1 MILARHSDNLINRQW
16 IYAYIGEIMDLIG
29 ALTVFS
35 RIAETGSFSAVARET
50 NTSQSSI
57 TRLIDQLEAHFGVRL
72 FHRTTRRLSLTEDG
86 QDLLGHAQ
94 HLLEMAEGMEGA
106 LGRHRTSPTGI
117 VRLGVTMAGATLL
130 APRLFGL
137 LAQYPGLQVE
147 LVVRDRVGDMIE
159 ERLDVAMY
167 VGQPAD
173 SSLMARLAG
182 AFGRA
187 LVAAPI
193 YLERRGAPSRP
204 ADLAEHTCIIHESL
218 PDSALWQFDGPDG
231 PEEIRVES
239 PFRANNAEVVHR
251 AVLAGHGISM
261 VPEALIVDDIR
272 AARLYR
278 LLPKYKTERQ
288 PAYVLYPTRRHLAP
302 RTRVV
307 IDFLVEQV
315 GEAAARLEQDDVWG
329 DSDTTWL
336 V

>member
-1 MILARHSDNLINRQW
+1 MILVIASDNSVNPDR
-16 IYAYIGEIMDLIG
+16 IYANFGEIMDLIG

-50 NTSQSSI
+50 NASQSSV
-57 TRLIDQLEAHFGVRL
+57 TRLVDQLESDFGVRL

-86 QDLLGHAQ
+86 QDLLGHAH
-94 HLLEMAEGMEGA
+94 HLLEVAQGMEGA
-106 LGRHRTSPTGI
+106 LGRQRTSPSGL
-117 VRLGVTMAGATLL
+117 VRVGVTMAGASLV

-137 LAQYPGLQVE
+137 LAQYPGLKVE
-147 LVVRDRVGDMIE
+147 LVVRDRLGDMIE
-159 ERLDVAMY
+159 ERLDVAVQ

-173 SSLMARLAG
+173 SSLMARAAG
-182 AFGRA
+182 AFGRT

-193 YLERRGAPSRP
+193 YLERHGAPSRP
-204 ADLAEHTCIIHESL
+204 ADLAEHTCIVHEL
-218 PDSALWQFDGPDG
+218 GPDSAVWRFDGPDG

-239 PFRANNAEVVHR
+239 AFHANNAEVVHR

-272 AARLYR
+272 ATRLYR
-278 LLPKYKTERQ
+278 LLPKFKAGRQ
-288 PAYVLYPTRRHLAP
+288 PAFVLYPSRRHLAP

-307 IDFLVEQV
+307 FDFLVEQV
-315 GEAAARLEQDDVWG
+315 SQAAARLAQDDVWG
-329 DSDTTWL
+329 DTDRTWL

>member
-1 MILARHSDNLINRQW
+1 MILAAHHDNLVNWQG
-16 IYAYIGEIMDLIG
+16 IYAANGEIMDLIG

-50 NTSQSSI
+50 NASQSSV
-57 TRLIDQLEAHFGVRL
+57 TRLVDQLEVHFGVRL

-86 QDLLGHAQ
+86 QDLLGHAH
-94 HLLEMAEGMEGA
+94 HLLELAEGMEGA
-106 LGRHRTSPTGI
+106 LGRHRSSPTGL
-117 VRLGVTMAGATLL
+117 VRLGVSTAGATLL
-130 APRLFGL
+130 TPRFFGL
-137 LAQYPGLQVE
+137 LTQYPGLMVE
-147 LVVRDRVGDMIE
+147 LVVRDRLGDMIE
-159 ERLDVAMY
+159 ERLDVAMH

-173 SSLMARLAG
+173 SSLMARQAG
-182 AFGRA
+182 AFGRT

-193 YLERRGAPSRP
+193 YLERRGAPERP
-204 ADLAEHTCIIHESL
+204 ADLAAHTCIIHEFV
-218 PDSALWQFDGPDG
+218 PDSALWQFNGPDG

-278 LLPKYKTERQ
+278 LLPKYKSERQ
-288 PAYVLYPTRRHLAP
+288 PAFVLYPSRRHLAP

-307 IDFLVEQV
+307 IDFLIEQV
-315 GEAAARLEQDDVWG
+315 GEAAARLAQDDVWG